1 MHLSRRLVVKNL
13 TGPKPAIVASLV
25 HHPDHD
31 AAWPELEVRVIFEVI
46 DGGVRGGAIDWL
58 RSCTLCVSSEP
69 LHTTTPAC
77 VVDLKKI
84 LVNVG
89 CIVFIKYNHLF

>member
-1 MHLSRRLVVKNL
+1 MHLSGRLVVKNL
-13 TGPKPAIVASLV
+13 TGPKSAIVASLV

-31 AAWPELEVRVIFEVI
+31 AARPELEVRVVFQVV
-46 DGGVRGGAIDWL
+46 DRGVGGGAVYRL
-58 RSCTLCVSSEP
+58 RRCALCVGSEP
-69 LHTTTPAC
+69 LNTTTPAC